1 MINNLRTYSYTKDYD
16 NKIKDIQC
24 GIMAQDV
31 KRYVSDA
38 FKELPDGTYSYS
50 SFEMI
55 PYLVKGIQ
63 ELSEQNNI
71 LLKEM
76 EILRN
81 ER

>member
-1 MINNLRTYSYTKDYD
+1 
-16 NKIKDIQC
+16 
-24 GIMAQDV
+24 MAQDV
-31 KRYVSDA
+31 KKYVSDA

-63 ELSEQNNI
+63 ELAEQNNI
-71 LLKEM
+71 LFKEM